1 MSGGWRERE
10 RGAEATVGFSDHQEV
25 LWLRHH
31 FGDIFVNC
39 LKCAEREE
47 GAAKSLFP

>member
-1 MSGGWRERE
+1 MSGGWQERE
-10 RGAEATVGFSDHQEV
+10 RGAEATVGFSDHPEV
-25 LWLRHH
+25 LWLWHH

-39 LKCAEREE
+39 LQCAEREE